1 MSKFF
6 KSTLASSIGLA
17 ILGVLLFFQ
26 SEVTIVSISYVIGA
40 ILIAI
45 GVLAALKFVNNVKK
59 EVKDEM
65 NLVYGVVTVILG
77 VIVICNPKAI
87 GSIIPLII
95 GIIIVLSS
103 ATKLQYGIELKKN
116 DNNLW
121 KSTMIISIITMIVGI
136 VLIFNPFKGAEFI
149 AKIMGVLIFAY
160 AVLDIIT
167 TISIHKTIKTLH
179 KAIADSV
186 TEAEVVEE
194 KSDKE
199 EE

>member
-45 GVLAALKFVNNVKK
+45 GVLAAMKFVNNVKK

-77 VIVICNPKAI
+77 IIVICNPKAI

-194 KSDKE
+194 KSEKE

>member
-1 MSKFF
+1 
-6 KSTLASSIGLA
+6 
-17 ILGVLLFFQ
+17 
-26 SEVTIVSISYVIGA
+26 
-40 ILIAI
+40 
-45 GVLAALKFVNNVKK
+45 
-59 EVKDEM
+59 
-65 NLVYGVVTVILG
+65 
-77 VIVICNPKAI
+77 
-87 GSIIPLII
+87 
-95 GIIIVLSS
+95 
-103 ATKLQYGIELKKN
+103 
-116 DNNLW
+116 
-121 KSTMIISIITMIVGI
+121 MIISIITMIVGI

-194 KSDKE
+194 KSEKE